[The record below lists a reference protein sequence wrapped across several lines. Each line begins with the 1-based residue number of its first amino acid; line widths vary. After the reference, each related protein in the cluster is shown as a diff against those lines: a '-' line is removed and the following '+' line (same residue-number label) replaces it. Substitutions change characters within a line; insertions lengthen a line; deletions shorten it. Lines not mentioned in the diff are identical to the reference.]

1 MLQLAAAQCLLFQTE
16 ESLCA
21 AGNSCDF
28 IATSML
34 WRIYPKIPAPWNKRI
49 VTFIYKQSM
58 SLALKVVDERLEN
71 MKLVQPKWSK
81 NWEVNK
87 EILQFVG

>member
-1 MLQLAAAQCLLFQTE
+1 
-16 ESLCA
+16 
-21 AGNSCDF
+21 
-28 IATSML
+28 
-34 WRIYPKIPAPWNKRI
+34 
-49 VTFIYKQSM
+49 M

-71 MKLVQPKWSK
+71 MKLVQPKRSK